1 MADNFAGNEIGRPE
15 AARRD
20 RAMEGASQCA
30 DLLFELGTE
39 ELPPVALKKLSDA
52 LTSGFLDGLQR
63 ANLQHGAVHAY
74 ATPRRLALWI
84 EECSMAQ
91 PDRETERRGP
101 AVQAAFAADGQPTK
115 AAEGFA
121 RSCNTRVDQLERL
134 TTDKGEWLVYKFQ
147 EQGKPT
153 AELLPGIAE
162 EALNRLPIPKRMR
175 WGSSDAQFVRPV
187 QWLLFLLGEA
197 VVPCRLLDTDAGNL
211 TRGHRFHHP
220 QSILIENPASY
231 ARILHDQGQVIA
243 DFTLRRE
250 KIRQQVIQTAEA
262 IGGHAPIDEALLDE
276 VTGLVE
282 WPVPISAGFEER
294 FLEVPHEALI
304 STMKKNQKYF
314 HLVDHQ
320 GKLMNHFIT
329 IANIDSPRP
338 ELIKEGNERVVRPR
352 LSDAMFFW
360 QQDGK
365 RSLESRIES
374 LKSVLFQQQLGTLY
388 DKSIRVSALAGA
400 IAEQIAGDRE
410 MAERAGM
417 LSRCDL
423 MTEMV
428 FEFPEMQGIMGRYQ
442 AKRDGEPAEIA
453 QALDEF
459 YMPRFSGDD
468 LPRTRTGIAL
478 SLAERLDTL
487 AGIFGIGMKPSGD
500 KDPFALRRAALG
512 ALRIMREH
520 SLTLDLKQLLELAAK
535 QLKHAITEAD
545 CPEQVYGFMLE
556 RLKGIYLE
564 QRIPVDLFEAVA
576 ATRPAS
582 IADFDRRIE
591 AVVSFRSMAEAE
603 ALATANKR
611 IHNILR
617 KSEQIIPAKIDPDL
631 FDSPHEQAL
640 FGVIE
645 QKAAEIAPLM
655 AAASYT
661 QVLQSLATLQA
672 PVGQFFDQVM
682 VMADD
687 PAIRSNRLALLNRLS
702 KLFLGVADISMLQT

>member
-1 MADNFAGNEIGRPE
+1 MADNFVGNEIGRPE

-20 RAMEGASQCA
+20 RALEGASQCA

-52 LTSGFLDGLQR
+52 LTSAFVDGLQR
-63 ANLQHGAVHAY
+63 ANLSHGTVHAY
-74 ATPRRLALWI
+74 ATPRRLALRI
-84 EECSMAQ
+84 EACSTAQ
-91 PDRETERRGP
+91 PDRTTERRGP
-101 AVQAAFAADGQPTK
+101 AVQAAFDAEGKPTK
-115 AAEGFA
+115 AAQGFA
-121 RSCNTRVDQLERL
+121 RSCNTSVERLERL
-134 TTDKGEWLVYKFQ
+134 TTAKGEWLVYKFH

-153 AELLPGIAE
+153 TELLPAIAE

-175 WGSSDAQFVRPV
+175 WGASEAQFVRPV
-187 QWLLFLLGEA
+187 QWLLFLLGEQ

-220 QSILIENPASY
+220 QPIRIESPGQY
-231 ARILHDQGQVIA
+231 VEVLQEQGRVIA
-243 DFTLRRE
+243 DFSLRRE
-250 KIRQQVIQTAEA
+250 KIRQQVTQTADA
-262 IGGHAPIDEALLDE
+262 IGGRVPIDEALLDE

-314 HLVDHQ
+314 HLVDQQ
-320 GKLMNHFIT
+320 GRLMNHFIT
-329 IANIDSPRP
+329 IANIDSPKP

-360 QQDGK
+360 RQDGK
-365 RSLESRIES
+365 RRLDSRIDS
-374 LKSVLFQQQLGTLY
+374 LKSVLFQQKLGSMH
-388 DKSIRVSALAGA
+388 DKSVRVAALAGV
-400 IAEQIAGDRE
+400 IAGQIGGDQT
-410 MAERAGM
+410 MAEKAGM

-442 AKRDGEPAEIA
+442 AKRDGESDEIA

-459 YMPRFSGDD
+459 YMPRFSGDT
-468 LPRTRTGIAL
+468 LPQSRTGIAL

-487 AGIFGIGMKPSGD
+487 VGIFGIGMKPSGD

-520 SLTLDLKQLLELAAK
+520 SLSLNLLQLLEQAVAP
-535 QLKHAITEAD
+535 LKTVIAEPD
-545 CPEQVYGFMLE
+545 CAEQVYGFMLE

-564 QRIPVDLFEAVA
+564 QQVPVDLFEAVA
-576 ATRPAS
+576 VTRPDS
-582 IADFDRRIE
+582 IADFDRRIQ
-591 AVVSFRSMAEAE
+591 AVAGFRSLAAAA
-603 ALATANKR
+603 ALAAANKR
-611 IHNILR
+611 IHNILK
-617 KSEQIIPAKIDPDL
+617 KSEQTIPAEIDPTL
-631 FDSPHEQAL
+631 FDSPQEQTLYA
-640 FGVIE
+640 VIE
-645 QKAAEIAPLM
+645 QKADEIAPLM
-655 AAASYT
+655 AAASYD
-661 QVLQSLATLQA
+661 QVLQTLATLQA
-672 PVGQFFDQVM
+672 PVDQFFDQVM

-702 KLFLGVADISMLQT
+702 KLFLGIADISVLQA